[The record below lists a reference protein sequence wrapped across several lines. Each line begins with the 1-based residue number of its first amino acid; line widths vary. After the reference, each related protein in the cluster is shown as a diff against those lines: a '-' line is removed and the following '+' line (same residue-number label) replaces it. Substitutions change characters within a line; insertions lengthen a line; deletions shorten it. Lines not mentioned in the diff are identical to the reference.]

1 MFACWL
7 VVIYFN
13 KFQYIIMVDM
23 QEYEDTYVTFTYM
36 SWFGAVVVILCC
48 GSGLVCMRR
57 NSSRASNLRADLEL
71 PRVPPSEL
79 FITL

>member
-1 MFACWL
+1 MAD
-7 VVIYFN
+7 V
-13 KFQYIIMVDM
+13 

-57 NSSRASNLRADLEL
+57 NSSRAANLRTDLEL

-79 FITL
+79 FITF